1 MQLRRPCL
9 GITLIELLVVV
20 TILSILVA
28 VGYPQYQD
36 FSVRA
41 KRSEARAALLRLAI
55 NQERFYVNNNTFTAD
70 LTRLGFSTS
79 PATTA
84 TGSYRV
90 QVTAAGVT
98 NFTATATYLPGGNE
112 ARKCLTF
119 SIDERGAKTSAP
131 DANCWNRTR

>member
-1 MQLRRPCL
+1 MQLRRPRL

-20 TILSILVA
+20 IVLGILVA

-36 FSVRA
+36 FSARA
-41 KRSEARAALLRLAI
+41 KRSGARAALLRLAI

-90 QVTAAGVT
+90 QVTAAGAT
-98 NFTATATYLPGGNE
+98 DFTATAT
-112 ARKCLTF
+112 
-119 SIDERGAKTSAP
+119 
-131 DANCWNRTR
+131 